1 MFTRRAICAGLLG
14 VFVGAVQAQAASAPQ
29 ASAPQAGSY
38 PTQPIRLVLPLS
50 AGTTTD
56 LVARLFAERLGQ
68 RLGQTVVVE
77 NRPGAGGTLA
87 AQVVA
92 KAPADG
98 YTILLVNSQ
107 HAINPAAHSSLPYD
121 TLRDFT
127 GLAMVGEAPSVIAVP
142 RELGVNT
149 IGEFVALAKKKPAE
163 INYGSAGIGSQ
174 THLAGAYFAS
184 KAGISLTHVPYRS
197 GSEVISDLVTNRI
210 QSVFVPAPFVMAQIQ
225 EGKLKALAVT
235 GTQRLPM
242 LKEVPTVSESVI
254 AGYEFSTWF
263 GFVAP
268 AKTPAPIV
276 ALLAKTIQGIAEE
289 PATKQ
294 KFLEQGL
301 TSRTMV
307 QRDFDV
313 YIKSEIERLGPI
325 AKSSGVQDK

>member
-1 MFTRRAICAGLLG
+1 LALL
-14 VFVGAVQAQAASAPQ
+14 VGAAHAQ

-38 PTQPIRLVLPLS
+38 PTQPIRMVLPLS

-56 LVARLFAERLGQ
+56 LVARLFAERIGKA
-68 RLGQTVVVE
+68 LGQTVIVE

-107 HAINPAAHSSLPYD
+107 HAINPAAHLALPYD

-127 GLAMVGEAPSVIAVP
+127 GLAMVGEAASVIAVP
-142 RELGVNT
+142 RELGVNSLK
-149 IGEFVALAKKKPAE
+149 EFVELAKKKPAAL
-163 INYGSAGIGSQ
+163 NFGSAGAGSQ
-174 THLAGAYFAS
+174 THLAGAYFAA
-184 KAGISLTHVPYRS
+184 KAGISLTHVPYRQ
-197 GSEVISDLVTNRI
+197 GADVISDLVTNRI
-210 QSVFVPAPFVMAQIQ
+210 QSVFVPAPFVMGQIQ

-235 GTQRLPM
+235 GTERLPT
-242 LKEVPTVSESVI
+242 LKEVPTVSESLI

-268 AKTPAPIV
+268 AKTPAPII
-276 ALLAKTIQGIAEE
+276 ALLARTIQAIAED
-289 PATKQ
+289 PAVKQ
-294 KFLEQGL
+294 KFVELGL
-301 TSRTMV
+301 TPRTMV
-307 QRDFDV
+307 QRQFDS

-325 AKSSGVQDK
+325 AKSSGVDNK

>member
-1 MFTRRAICAGLLG
+1 MFTRRTICAGLIGLI
-14 VFVGAVQAQAASAPQ
+14 VGAAQAQNGAP
-29 ASAPQAGSY
+29 PAGAY
-38 PTQPIRLVLPLS
+38 PTQPIRMLLPLS
-50 AGTTTD
+50 PGTTTD
-56 LVARLFAERLGQ
+56 LVARFFAERIGQ
-68 RLGQTVVVE
+68 RLGQTVIVE

-98 YTILLVNSQ
+98 HTILLVNSQ

-149 IGEFVALAKKKPAE
+149 IGEFVALAKRKPAE
-163 INYGSAGIGSQ
+163 INYGSAGVGSQ

-197 GSEVISDLVTNRI
+197 GAEVISDLVSNRI
-210 QSVFVPAPFVMAQIQ
+210 QSVFVPAPFVMGQIQ

-235 GTQRLPM
+235 GTERLAQ
-242 LKEVPTVSESVI
+242 LRDVPTVSESVI

-268 AKTPAPIV
+268 AKTPAPIA
-276 ALLAKTIQGIAEE
+276 ALLARTIQSIAEE

-294 KFLEQGL
+294 KFIEQGL
-301 TSRTMV
+301 TPRTMV
-307 QRDFDV
+307 QRDFDT
-313 YIKSEIERLGPI
+313 YIKSEIVRLGLI
-325 AKSSGVQDK
+325 AKSSGVQEK

>member
-1 MFTRRAICAGLLG
+1 MFNRRAICAGLLG
-14 VFVGAVQAQAASAPQ
+14 IFVGGAQAQ

-38 PTQPIRLVLPLS
+38 PTQPIRMVLPLS

-56 LVARLFAERLGQ
+56 LVARAFAERIGQ
-68 RLGQTVVVE
+68 KLGQTVIVE

-107 HAINPAAHSSLPYD
+107 HAINPAAHLSLPYD

-127 GLAMVGEAPSVIAVP
+127 GLAMVAEAPSVITVP
-142 RELGVNT
+142 RELGINT
-149 IGEFVALAKKKPAE
+149 IGEFIALAKKKPASL
-163 INYGSAGIGSQ
+163 NYGSSGAGSQ

-184 KAGISLTHVPYRS
+184 KAGIQLTHVPYRT
-197 GSEVISDLVTNRI
+197 GADVISDLVTNRI
-210 QSVFVPAPFVMAQIQ
+210 QSVFVPAPFVMGQIND
-225 EGKLKALAVT
+225 GKLKALAVT
-235 GTQRLPM
+235 GTARLP
-242 LKEVPTVSESVI
+242 LLRDVPTVAESLI
-254 AGYEFSTWF
+254 PGYEFSTWF

-276 ALLAKTIQGIAEE
+276 ALLAKTIQAIAED
-289 PATKQ
+289 PAMKQ
-294 KFLEQGL
+294 KLTEQGL
-301 TSRTMV
+301 TPRTMV
-307 QRDFDV
+307 QREFDT

-325 AKSSGVQDK
+325 AKSSGVDNK